1 MELVML
7 GKIDKKGLLHSCVE
21 REKRQ
26 EQQEK
31 GGGCNVVVVY
41 DPKPQEVVDS
51 VISEKLA
58 ALKKEKTKKD
68 KDEGIEKEK
77 LMNAVA
83 FTDVPAT
90 IKKAGFHRDGSPKVA
105 IAGLFDREVGFIVR
119 DGWAKYCSDNLSV
132 ILADVKN
139 DWKNLIVFFV
149 GLAGVIASILISTTA
164 TGPSK
169 DLDFYSSV
177 VLFIVGIFIPLV
189 GTFVFVIVSTTTKQG
204 SYFTYIMQDIGNG
217 KIRNRSN
224 FYTNVP
230 SAPESVLSKISGHG
244 PFAILFEVTEG
255 WRKVE
260 PDPVILRVIKIS
272 GQQFFEPMAGYDMTP
287 LEKSSLVEA

>member
-7 GKIDKKGLLHSCVE
+7 KEIDKKGLLANVDA
-21 REKRQ
+21 KKQQ
-26 EQQEK
+26 EQQGRNAECK
-31 GGGCNVVVVY
+31 IEIY

-51 VISEKLA
+51 VVAKKLVE
-58 ALKKEKTKKD
+58 LRETEIKKIKT
-68 KDEGIEKEK
+68 ENTEREK

-83 FTDVPAT
+83 FTDIPAT

-105 IAGLFDREVGFIVR
+105 IAGLFDGEVGFIVR
-119 DGWAKYCSDNLSV
+119 DSKVKYRSDSLSV

-149 GLAGVIASILISTTA
+149 GLVGVIASMGIAITEP
-164 TGPSK
+164 GE
-169 DLDFYSSV
+169 DLDFYSWI

-189 GTFVFVIVSTTTKQG
+189 ALVFAIVPTSPKYG
-204 SYFTYIMQDIGNG
+204 SYFTYIMLPDIG
-217 KIRNRSN
+217 KVKTRFN

-230 SAPESVLSKISGHG
+230 PVPESVLTEISGQG

-255 WRKVE
+255 WRKAE
-260 PDPVILRVIKIS
+260 PDPVILRVINID
-272 GQQFFEPMAGYDMTP
+272 GQQFFEPVVGYDMTP